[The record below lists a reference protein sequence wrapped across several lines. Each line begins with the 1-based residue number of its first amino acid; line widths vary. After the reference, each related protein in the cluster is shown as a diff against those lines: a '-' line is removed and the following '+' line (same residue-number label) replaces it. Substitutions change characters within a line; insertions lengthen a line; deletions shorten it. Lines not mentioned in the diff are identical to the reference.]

1 MTIRLA
7 EKTVPFVIHLAH
19 VNFLLPKANKNL
31 TVSEQF
37 CLCLQNKTHNRHLNM
52 MIRAHKKFN
61 KTLLA
66 SSIGIM
72 LGSVTMTPAIAQ
84 EAEADGETELIQ
96 VRGVRGSLSQSMNVK
111 RQSSGVVDA
120 ISAVDM
126 GKFPDTNLAESLQR
140 ITGVSINRVNGEGS
154 EVTVR
159 GFGGNFNLITLNGRQ
174 MPAANVSTITGNPQD
189 KGSSGTSRSFDF
201 SNIASE
207 GVSGIEVYKTGQAAI
222 PSGGIGATVN
232 INTLKPL
239 EQSENRA
246 SVGVKAV
253 RDEGGD
259 GVTPE
264 LSGVANW
271 VNDDS
276 NFGVS
281 LFGSFQERDS
291 GSRHMSVE
299 QFQLQEWGTN
309 SLSDISAPGVQVIN
323 EPTLGQIVAIPTNI
337 GLGTNQD
344 NRQRTNAMLTV
355 QFEPIENLRLTA
367 DISYAKN
374 EQDSSSLI
382 DGVWFSRQFN
392 SVEFDGNPVVSTPV
406 KFAEDIEGGKDFFF
420 QNLALATKDELKS
433 FGFNADFW
441 ATDNLNLRFDAA
453 SSEAK
458 SGGNGPLGM
467 NSIRFNMAGA
477 TAGWQTVDF
486 TTAIPQASIVIDDI
500 LKGNNN
506 GIFDKADV
514 GSQVTQTDKSNQVT
528 SVDQLRFDGTWERD
542 DYTVDFGVGY
552 LSTEMR
558 QTRESTSEALGGWG
572 VDFPGDI
579 PEGLFEQ
586 SCTACAFEDNDIS
599 GVEGADAAAMPA
611 GSSTIALGSVSFGGD
626 PVELLRE
633 IGPLYGL
640 TLATLPVNGF
650 DDNLIEEEILSAY
663 AQINMN
669 YEIGDMPLNIVAG
682 VRYEQTDVT
691 STSNQL
697 VPLEIIWES
706 DNDFKVNPSSTS
718 ESLTAEHDYSNFL
731 PSLDL
736 TLDVTDEIKARAS
749 FSKTLARPAY
759 NQLFNS
765 TTVAA
770 PSRPTA
776 LGGRPTGNSGNAR
789 LDPLESTN
797 IDLSLEWYYND
808 SSVISIGYYR
818 KDVKNFVGVAQT
830 AQSLFGLR
838 DATSDV
844 AGTLSAQ
851 AADELA
857 TLGFDNNERNLFT
870 MTAILQNPAAFPGGA
885 AEFDASQGFADDV
898 FGTYDVN
905 PTATDPLFDFQVTLP
920 VNTDSAVIDGIEL
933 AWQHFFGE
941 SGFGYQANYTIVDG
955 DIGYDVGGSISA
967 DQFALEGLSDTAN
980 LVLIYEKDGLSTR
993 IAYNWRDEFLSKV
1006 NRGFG
1011 NRNPLF
1017 IDKFEQIDINVSYD
1031 VNDDLSV
1038 SLDVINLTEEGQ
1050 RQFGRSRNN
1059 VFFVQEADRRFV
1071 LSATYNF

>member
-1 MTIRLA
+1 MI
-7 EKTVPFVIHLAH
+7 KT
-19 VNFLLPKANKNL
+19 
-31 TVSEQF
+31 
-37 CLCLQNKTHNRHLNM
+37 
-52 MIRAHKKFN
+52 HKKF
-61 KTLLA
+61 KKSLLTQ
-66 SSIGIM
+66 SIGLM
-72 LGSVTMTPAIAQ
+72 LGTVIVLPAVAQ
-84 EAEADGETELIQ
+84 EIDNTEVIQ
-96 VRGVRGSLSQSMNVK
+96 VKGVRGSLSASMDIK

-174 MPAANVSTITGNPQD
+174 MPAANVSTITGNPND

-207 GVSGIEVYKTGQAAI
+207 GVSGIEVYKTGQAAT
-222 PSGGIGATVN
+222 PSGGIGATIN

-239 EQSENRA
+239 AAGKNRA
-246 SVGVKAV
+246 SVGVRAV
-253 RDEGGD
+253 KDEGGD

-264 LSGVANW
+264 VSGVTNW
-271 VNDDS
+271 VNDDAD
-276 NFGVS
+276 FGIS

-291 GSRHMSVE
+291 GSRHASVE
-299 QFQLQEWGTN
+299 QFQLREWAAGDLENFT
-309 SLSDISAPGVQVIN
+309 APGVQVIN
-323 EPTLGQIVAIPTNI
+323 PPTIGQIVAIPSNI

-344 NRQRTNAMLTV
+344 IRERTNAMMTV
-355 QFEPIENLRLTA
+355 QFAPMENLTLTA
-367 DISYAKN
+367 DATYAKN
-374 EQDSSSLI
+374 EQTSRSLI
-382 DGVWFSRQFN
+382 DGVWFSQQFN

-406 KFAEDIEGGKDFFF
+406 KFSEDIDGGKDFFF

-441 ATDNLNLRFDAA
+441 VNDSLNLRFDAA
-453 SSEAK
+453 TSNAK
-458 SGGNGPLGM
+458 SGGNGPLGN
-467 NSIRFNMAGA
+467 NSIRFNLAGSN
-477 TAGWQTVDF
+477 AGWQAADF

-506 GIFDKADV
+506 GIFDKPDI
-514 GSQVTQTDKSNQVT
+514 GSQVTQTDKSNQE
-528 SVDQLRFDGTWERD
+528 SDVDQLRFEGTWAND
-542 DYTVDFGVGY
+542 DITVDFGVGY
-552 LSTEMR
+552 LQTEMR

-572 VDFPGDI
+572 VGFPGDI

-586 SCTACAFEDNDIS
+586 SCTACAFQDHDIV
-599 GVEGADAAAMPA
+599 GVEGADAIAVPA
-611 GSSTIALGSVSFGGD
+611 GSTTIALGSVSFGGD

-640 TLATLPVNGF
+640 TLETLPVNGF
-650 DDNLIEEEILSAY
+650 DDNLIEEDILSAY
-663 AQINMN
+663 VQVNMD
-669 YEIGDMPLNIVAG
+669 YEIGDMPLNINAG
-682 VRYEQTDVT
+682 LRYEKTDVT
-691 STSNQL
+691 STSNQI
-697 VPLEIIWES
+697 VPLQIIWES
-706 DNDFKVNPSSTS
+706 DNDFLVQPSANSQG
-718 ESLTAEHDYSNFL
+718 LVAEHDYTNLL
-731 PSLDL
+731 PSIDL
-736 TLDVTDEIKARAS
+736 TLDVSDEIKARVS

-765 TTVAA
+765 TTVSA
-770 PSRPTA
+770 P
-776 LGGRPTGNSGNAR
+776 GRPTSLGGLASGNSGNAR

-797 IDLSLEWYYND
+797 VDLSLEYYYSD

-818 KDVKNFVGVAQT
+818 KDVENFVGIAQ
-830 AQSLFGLR
+830 ASESLFGLL
-838 DATSDV
+838 DASSNQP
-844 AGTLSAQ
+844 GTLAAQ

-870 MTAILQNPAAFPGGA
+870 MTAILQNPGTYPGGA
-885 AEFDASQGFADDV
+885 SEFDGSQSFADSV
-898 FGTYDVN
+898 FGAFNVS
-905 PTATDPLFDFQVTLP
+905 PQAGDPLFDFQVTRP
-920 VNTDSAVIDGIEL
+920 VNNNSAVIDGFEF

-941 SGFGYQANYTIVDG
+941 SGFGYQANYTTVNG
-955 DIGYDVGGSISA
+955 DIGYDVGGAISV

-993 IAYNWRDEFLSKV
+993 IAYNWRDEFLSQV
-1006 NRGFG
+1006 NRGAG

-1017 IDKFEQIDINVSYD
+1017 IDSFEQLDINVSYE
-1031 VNDDLSV
+1031 VNDDMSV
-1038 SLDVINLTEEGQ
+1038 SLDIINLTEEGQ

-1071 LSATYNF
+1071 LSANYNF

>member
-1 MTIRLA
+1 M
-7 EKTVPFVIHLAH
+7 KT
-19 VNFLLPKANKNL
+19 
-31 TVSEQF
+31 Q
-37 CLCLQNKTHNRHLNM
+37 
-52 MIRAHKKFN
+52 KKFS
-61 KTLLA
+61 KSLLTQ
-66 SSIGIM
+66 SIALL
-72 LGSVTMTPAIAQ
+72 LGSAVALPVMAQ
-84 EAEADGETELIQ
+84 EAADPADATEVIQ
-96 VRGVRGSLSQSMNVK
+96 VKGVRGSLSQSMDIK

-189 KGSSGTSRSFDF
+189 KGSTGSSRSFDF

-239 EQSENRA
+239 AQGKNRA
-246 SVGVKAV
+246 SVGAKAV
-253 RDEGGD
+253 KDESGE

-264 LSGVANW
+264 LSGLANW

-276 NFGVS
+276 NFGVA
-281 LFGSFQERDS
+281 LFGSFQKRDS

-299 QFQLQEWGTN
+299 QYQLQEWSAT
-309 SLSDISAPGVQVIN
+309 SLSDISAPGVQVTN
-323 EPTLGQIVAIPTNI
+323 EPNIGQIVAIPTNI
-337 GLGTNQD
+337 GLGSNHD
-344 NRQRTNAMLTV
+344 ERERTNAMLTV
-355 QFEPIENLRLTA
+355 QFEPIENLTLTG
-367 DISYAKN
+367 DVTYASN
-374 EQDSSSLI
+374 EQTSSSLI
-382 DGVWFSRQFN
+382 DGIWFARQFN

-406 KFAEDIEGGKDFFF
+406 KFAEDVEGGKDFFF

-433 FGFNADFW
+433 FGINADYW
-441 ATDNLNLRFDAA
+441 VNDNLNLRFDLA

-486 TTAIPQASIVIDDI
+486 TQSIPQGSIVIDDSI
-500 LKGNNN
+500 KGNNN

-528 SVDQLRFDGTWERD
+528 KVDQFRFDGKWD
-542 DYTVDFGVGY
+542 NDGIIVDFGVGY
-552 LSTEMR
+552 ISSEMR

-572 VDFPGDI
+572 VDHPGDI
-579 PEGLFEQ
+579 PEGLFTQ
-586 SCTACAFEDNDIS
+586 SCTACLFEDNSIN
-599 GVEGADAAAMPA
+599 GVAGADGAALPP
-611 GSSTIALGSVSFGGD
+611 GSTTIPLGSVSFGGN
-626 PVELLRE
+626 PVELLKE
-633 IGPLYGL
+633 IGPIYGL
-640 TLATLPVNGF
+640 TLATLPVSGF
-650 DDNLIEEEILSAY
+650 DDNTIEEDVFSAY
-663 AQINMN
+663 AQVKMD
-669 YEIGDMPLNIVAG
+669 YEIGQMPLNIVAG
-682 VRYEQTDVT
+682 LRYEKTDVT

-697 VPLEIIWES
+697 VPLSIVWES
-706 DNDFKVNPSSTS
+706 DNDFKVNPSDTS
-718 ESLTAEHDYSNFL
+718 ESLVADHDYTNLL
-731 PSLDL
+731 PNIDF
-736 TLDVTDEIKARAS
+736 TLDVNDEVKARAS
-749 FSKTLARPAY
+749 FSKTLARPSY
-759 NQLFNS
+759 DQLFNS
-765 TTVAA
+765 TTVSA
-770 PSRPTA
+770 PPRPTA
-776 LGGRPTGNSGNAR
+776 LGGKATGNSGNVK

-808 SSVISIGYYR
+808 ASVISIGYYR
-818 KDVKNFVGVAQT
+818 KDVKNFVGT
-830 AQSLFGLR
+830 AQSSKSLFDLK
-838 DATSDV
+838 DPTSNV

-851 AADELA
+851 AAVELA
-857 TLGFDNNERNLFT
+857 NLGFDNNERNLFT
-870 MTAILQNPAAFPGGA
+870 MTAILQNPDAFPGGA
-885 AEFDASQGFADDV
+885 AEFDDSQVFADSVFSVFDV
-898 FGTYDVN
+898 TPEAG
-905 PTATDPLFDFQVTLP
+905 DPFFDFQVTAP
-920 VNTDSAVIDGIEL
+920 VNNDSAVIDGFEF

-941 SGFGYQANYTIVDG
+941 TGFGYQLNYTTVNG
-955 DIGYDVGGSISA
+955 DIGYDVGGAISI

-993 IAYNWRDEFLSKV
+993 IAYNWRDSFLSKV

-1017 IDKFEQIDINVSYD
+1017 IDAFEQLDINVSYE

-1038 SLDVINLTEEGQ
+1038 SLDIINLTEEGQ
-1050 RQFGRSRNN
+1050 RQYGRSKNN

-1071 LSATYNF
+1071 LSATYAF

>member
-1 MTIRLA
+1 MRKKPQQRFQKSILA
-7 EKTVPFVIHLAH
+7 
-19 VNFLLPKANKNL
+19 
-31 TVSEQF
+31 
-37 CLCLQNKTHNRHLNM
+37 R
-52 MIRAHKKFN
+52 
-61 KTLLA
+61 
-66 SSIGIM
+66 SISVM
-72 LGSVTMTPAIAQ
+72 LGATAVAPVMAQ
-84 EAEADGETELIQ
+84 ETAEDTEIIQ
-96 VRGVRGSLSQSMNVK
+96 VTGVRGSLSQSMNIK

-189 KGSSGTSRSFDF
+189 KGTTGSSRSFDF

-222 PSGGIGATVN
+222 PSGGIGSTIN

-239 EQSENRA
+239 DQSKNRA
-246 SVGVKAV
+246 LVGAKLVK
-253 RDEGGD
+253 DESGD

-264 LSGVANW
+264 FSGLANW
-271 VNDDS
+271 INEDA
-276 NFGVS
+276 NFGIS

-299 QFQLQEWGTN
+299 QFQLQEWGAD
-309 SLSDISAPGVQVIN
+309 SLAAISAPDVVVTN
-323 EPTLGQIVAIPTNI
+323 EPTIGQIVAIPTNI

-344 NRQRTNAMLTV
+344 ERERTNAMLTV
-355 QFEPIENLRLTA
+355 QFAPADNLTITA
-367 DISYAKN
+367 DASYAKN
-374 EQDSSSLI
+374 EQDSTSLI
-382 DGVWFSRQFN
+382 DGVWFARQFN
-392 SVEFDGNPVVSTPV
+392 SIEFDGNPVVATPV

-433 FGFNADFW
+433 FGFNVDYW
-441 ATDNLNLRFDAA
+441 VNDSLNLRFDAA
-453 SSEAK
+453 SSTAK
-458 SGGNGPLGM
+458 SGGNGPLGH
-467 NSIRFNMAGA
+467 NSIRFNFAGSN
-477 TAGWQTVDF
+477 AGWQTADF
-486 TTAIPQASIVIDDI
+486 TGDIPQASIVIDDE

-514 GSQVTQTDKSNQVT
+514 GSQVTQTEKSNQET
-528 SVDQLRFDGTWERD
+528 DVDQVRFEGSWSDGEID
-542 DYTVDFGVGY
+542 VDFGVGY
-552 LSTEMR
+552 LTTEMR
-558 QTRESTSEALGGWG
+558 QTRESTSNALGGWG
-572 VDFPGDI
+572 VSFPGDI

-586 SCTACAFEDNDIS
+586 SCTACQFEDYDIT
-599 GVEGADAAAMPA
+599 GVAGADSIARPA
-611 GSSTIALGSVSFGGD
+611 GSTTIPLGSVSFGGD
-626 PVELLRE
+626 PVELLSA
-633 IGPLYGL
+633 IGPAYGL
-640 TLATLPVNGF
+640 SLETLPINGF
-650 DDNLIEEEILSAY
+650 DDNTIEEDIVSAFV
-663 AQINMN
+663 QVKMD
-669 YEIGDMPLNIVAG
+669 YELGEMPLNIVAG
-682 VRYEQTDVT
+682 LRYEQTDVT

-697 VPLEIIWES
+697 VPLRIIWES
-706 DNDFKVNPSSTS
+706 DNDFLVEPSTTS
-718 ESLTAEHDYSNFL
+718 QSLVAEHDYSNLL

-765 TTVAA
+765 TTVSA
-770 PSRPTA
+770 PPRPTA
-776 LGGRPTGNSGNAR
+776 LGGSATGNSGNAR

-797 IDLSLEWYYND
+797 IDLSLEWYYSE
-808 SSVISIGYYR
+808 SSVVSLGYYR
-818 KDVKNFVGVAQT
+818 KDVDNFVGT
-830 AQSLFGLR
+830 AQVSTPLFGLL
-838 DATSDV
+838 DASSN
-844 AGTLSAQ
+844 APGTLAAQ
-851 AADELA
+851 AALELA
-857 TLGFDNNERNLFT
+857 ALGFDNNERNLFT
-870 MTAILQNPAAFPGGA
+870 MTAILQNPDAYPGGA
-885 AEFDASQGFADDV
+885 SEFENTQSFADSV
-898 FGTYDVN
+898 FGAFNVF
-905 PTATDPLFDFQVTLP
+905 PESGDPEFLFQVTQP
-920 VNTDSAVIDGIEL
+920 VNSQSAVIDGFEF

-941 SGFGYQANYTIVDG
+941 TGFGYQLNYTTVDG
-955 DIGYDVGGSISA
+955 DIGYDVGGAIDV

-993 IAYNWRDEFLSKV
+993 IAYNWRDEFLSAV

-1017 IDKFEQIDINVSYD
+1017 VDDFEQIDINVSYE

-1059 VFFVQEADRRFV
+1059 VFFIQEADRRFV
-1071 LSATYNF
+1071 LSASYTF

>member
-1 MTIRLA
+1 M
-7 EKTVPFVIHLAH
+7 K
-19 VNFLLPKANKNL
+19 
-31 TVSEQF
+31 S
-37 CLCLQNKTHNRHLNM
+37 
-52 MIRAHKKFN
+52 HKKFSRS
-61 KTLLA
+61 LLTQ
-66 SSIGIM
+66 SIALL
-72 LGSVTMTPAIAQ
+72 LGSAVALPGLAQ
-84 EAEADGETELIQ
+84 EATENTEVIQ
-96 VRGVRGSLSQSMNVK
+96 VTGVRGSLSQSMNIK

-189 KGSSGTSRSFDF
+189 KGSTGSSRSFDF

-207 GVSGIEVYKTGQAAI
+207 GVSGIEVYKTGRAAI

-232 INTLKPL
+232 INTIKPL
-239 EQSENRA
+239 AAGKNRA

-253 RDEGGD
+253 KDESGE

-264 LSGVANW
+264 ISGLTNW
-271 VNDDS
+271 VNDEG
-276 NFGVS
+276 NFGIS

-291 GSRHMSVE
+291 GSRHASVE
-299 QFQLQEWGTN
+299 QFQLQEWGAS
-309 SLSDISAPGVQVIN
+309 SLSDISAPDVQVVN
-323 EPTLGQIVAIPTNI
+323 EPALGQIVAIPTNI

-355 QFEPIENLRLTA
+355 QFEPIDNLSLTA
-367 DISYAKN
+367 DVTYAKN
-374 EQDSSSLI
+374 EQDSRSLI
-382 DGVWFSRQFN
+382 DGIWFSRQFN

-406 KFAEDIEGGKDFFF
+406 KFSEDIEGGKDFFF

-441 ATDNLNLRFDAA
+441 VTDSLNLSFDAA
-453 SSEAK
+453 TSQAK

-467 NSIRFNMAGA
+467 NSIRFNMAGSN
-477 TAGWQTVDF
+477 AGWQAVDF
-486 TTAIPQASIVIDDI
+486 TRSIPQASIVIDDI

-506 GIFDKADV
+506 GIFDKPDV

-528 SVDQLRFDGTWERD
+528 DVDQLRFDGEWVKD
-542 DYTVDFGVGY
+542 DYKVDFGVGY
-552 LSTEMR
+552 LTTQMR

-586 SCTACAFEDNDIS
+586 SCTACAFEDHNMS
-599 GVEGADAAAMPA
+599 GVEGADSIARPA

-626 PVELLRE
+626 PVQLLSE

-650 DDNLIEEEILSAY
+650 DDNIIEEDIVSAY
-663 AQINMN
+663 VQVSTD
-669 YEIGDMPLNIVAG
+669 YELGEMPLNVVAG
-682 VRYEQTDVT
+682 LRYEQTDVT
-691 STSNQL
+691 STSDQI

-706 DNDFKVNPSSTS
+706 DNDFKVNPSATS
-718 ESLTAEHDYSNFL
+718 ESLAAEHDYTNLL

-736 TLDVTDEIKARAS
+736 TLDVTDEVKARAS

-765 TTVAA
+765 TTVSA
-770 PSRPTA
+770 PPRPTS
-776 LGGRPTGNSGNAR
+776 LGGKPTGNSGNAR

-797 IDLSLEWYYND
+797 IDLSLEWYYSD
-808 SSVISIGYYR
+808 SSVVSIGYYR
-818 KDVKNFVGVAQT
+818 KDVKNFVGTAQT
-830 AQSLFGLR
+830 TTPLFDLR
-838 DATSDV
+838 DPTSNV

-851 AADELA
+851 AAVELA
-857 TLGFDNNERNLFT
+857 NLGVDNNERNLFT
-870 MTAILQNPAAFPGGA
+870 MTAILQNPDAFPGGA
-885 AEFDASQGFADDV
+885 SEFNPSQGFADDV
-898 FGTYDVN
+898 FGTYDVS
-905 PTATDPLFDFQVTLP
+905 PEAGDPLFEFQVTLP
-920 VNTDSAVIDGIEL
+920 VNTDSAVIDGLEF

-941 SGFGYQANYTIVDG
+941 TGFGYQLNYTTVNG

-980 LVLIYEKDGLSTR
+980 VVLIYEKDGLSTR

-1017 IDKFEQIDINVSYD
+1017 IDTFEQLDVNVSYE

-1038 SLDVINLTEEGQ
+1038 SLDIINLTEEGQ

-1071 LSATYNF
+1071 LSASYNF